1 MARTCLSI
9 VLAAGDGTRMRSAT
23 AKVLHPVAGLPMV
36 SHVLKAAAAAGG
48 EAAAVVV
55 GHGAATVEAA
65 CRGAWPGIGFFVQ
78 KERLGTAHA
87 VLAARAAVAQG
98 HDDILIVFGD
108 TPLIRPETLR
118 RLRLGLQ
125 NGAAVAVLG
134 FHAEDP
140 TGYGRLIEKDGE
152 LLAIREH
159 REASVEE
166 LKVDFC
172 NAGIMALAG
181 KHALSMLEKVGNA
194 NSKGEYYLTDL
205 VEIARRR
212 KLGVVAMVGEEEEVL
227 GVNTRVEL
235 ARAEA
240 IWQERRRKE
249 MMLAGVAMAAPDT
262 VFLTHDTRIG
272 RDTVVDPNVVFG
284 AGVTVGERCR
294 IRSFSHLEECEIADG
309 AIVGPFARLRP
320 GAKIGV
326 EAHVGN
332 FVEIKNAVIETGA
345 KVNHLTYIGD
355 ARVGAAANIGA
366 GTITCNYDGVAKHRT
381 DIGAGAFVGSNSALV
396 APVKIGVGAY
406 VASGS
411 VITRDVPPDALG
423 VARARQA
430 NKEGYATR
438 IRAAN
443 LAARAG
449 KAARAAKDGE
459 PKKR

>member
-23 AKVLHPVAGLPMV
+23 PKVLHPVAGLAMV

-55 GHGAATVEAA
+55 GHGAAPVEAA
-65 CRGAWPGIGFFVQ
+65 CRSVWPGAGFFEQ

-87 VLAARAAVAQG
+87 VLAARAAIARG
-98 HDDILIVFGD
+98 HDDILVLFGD

-140 TGYGRLIEKDGE
+140 TGYGRLIEKGGE
-152 LLAIREH
+152 LVAIREH
-159 REASVEE
+159 REASPAE

-172 NAGIMALAG
+172 NAGIMALSG

-205 VEIARRR
+205 VEIARGRN
-212 KLGVVAMVGEEEEVL
+212 LGVVAMQAEEEEVL

-240 IWQERRRKE
+240 IWQERRRNE
-249 MMLAGVAMAAPDT
+249 LMLSGVAMPAPET
-262 VFLTHDTRIG
+262 VFLAHDTQIG
-272 RDTVVDPNVVFG
+272 RDSLVEPNVVF
-284 AGVTVGERCR
+284 APGVAVGQRCR
-294 IRSFSHLEECEIADG
+294 IRSFSHFEECTVADG

-320 GAKIGV
+320 GARIGAD
-326 EAHVGN
+326 AHVGN
-332 FVEIKNAVIETGA
+332 FVEIKNADVEKGA

-366 GTITCNYDGVAKHRT
+366 GTITCNYDGVAKHHT
-381 DIGAGAFVGSNSALV
+381 DIGAGAFIGSNSALV
-396 APVKIGVGAY
+396 APVKIGDGAY

-430 NKEGYATR
+430 NKEGYAGR
-438 IRAAN
+438 IRE
-443 LAARAG
+443 R
-449 KAARAAKDGE
+449 ARAARPAGK
-459 PKKR
+459 PAAKPASKR